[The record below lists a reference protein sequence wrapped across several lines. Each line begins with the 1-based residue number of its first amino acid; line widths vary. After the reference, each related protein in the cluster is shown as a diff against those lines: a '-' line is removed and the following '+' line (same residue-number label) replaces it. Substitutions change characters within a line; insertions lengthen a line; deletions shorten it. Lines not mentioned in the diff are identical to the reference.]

1 MYLQLS
7 RFPAIARLMA
17 LFFIALFSGVTIS
30 AVAQDKAR
38 GLTLEEYR
46 KVKTFG
52 ISDLEGETYV
62 KFDNAYVLDR
72 YEMRPPYVFKYSDG
86 IERRIYLYRLLD
98 NKTKASLGMVVIYFT
113 PGDKKKFN
121 VCIPN
126 PQADKAV
133 WARYI
138 DDLKEYN
145 AMEKGFGSA
154 FSYVTSREMAVLAGG
169 GAGTTAS
176 TGSKTD
182 FDVCFPAF
190 AVVTMADGRLL
201 PISQVRA
208 GDQVASYNTETGTY
222 ETATVQEVE
231 VHDQQLYGINTVF
244 LSRVELFASLNAD
257 MGGGSQMLEATPNHP
272 VWTRS
277 GIKPLGNLAAGEVL
291 TGQNPDGTFARW
303 QVMGVGNPAAAG
315 AAYFTDKVYNL
326 VTSRP
331 AYLVNQMVVYTK

>member
-1 MYLQLS
+1 MYSQLF
-7 RFPAIARLMA
+7 RFTAIARLVT
-17 LFFIALFSGVTIS
+17 LVFVALFSGITSSV
-30 AVAQDKAR
+30 VAQDKTR
-38 GLTLEEYR
+38 GLTLEEYK
-46 KVKTFG
+46 KVKSFG
-52 ISDLEGETYV
+52 IGDLETETYV
-62 KFDNAYVLDR
+62 KFENAFVLDR

-86 IERRIYLYRLLD
+86 IERKIYLYRLLD
-98 NKTKASLGMVVIYFT
+98 NKTKASLGMVVVYFT
-113 PGDKKKFN
+113 PGDNKKIN

-133 WARYI
+133 WVQYI

-145 AMEKGFGSA
+145 QLEKGFGSA
-154 FSYVTSREMAVLAGG
+154 FSYVTSREMAALAGG

-201 PISQVRA
+201 PISQVKA
-208 GDQVASYNTETGTY
+208 GDKVASYNTETRTC

-231 VHDQQLYGINTVF
+231 VHDQQLYGITTVF
-244 LSRVELFASLNAD
+244 LSRVELFASLSSD
-257 MGGGSQMLEATPNHP
+257 QRGHSHILEATPNHP
-272 VWTRS
+272 VWTQNGR
-277 GIKPLGNLAAGEVL
+277 KPVGNLALGEVL
-291 TGQNPDGTFARW
+291 TGRNSDGTFAQW
-303 QVMGVGNPAAAG
+303 QVMGMSNQAAGG

-326 VTSRP
+326 VTSKP